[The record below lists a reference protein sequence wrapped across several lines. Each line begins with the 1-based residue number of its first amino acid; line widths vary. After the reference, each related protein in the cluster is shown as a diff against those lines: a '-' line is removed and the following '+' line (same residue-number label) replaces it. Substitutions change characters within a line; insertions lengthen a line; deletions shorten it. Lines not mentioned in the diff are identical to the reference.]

1 MVIVAFICFVL
12 LILGWFIAPS
22 STKEIAP
29 VSTAKP
35 TDMAAPVT
43 P

>member
-1 MVIVAFICFVL
+1 MVIAAFICFIL

-22 STKEIAP
+22 STKAVALE
-29 VSTAKP
+29 STTKP
-35 TDMAAPVT
+35 TDMAAIIT